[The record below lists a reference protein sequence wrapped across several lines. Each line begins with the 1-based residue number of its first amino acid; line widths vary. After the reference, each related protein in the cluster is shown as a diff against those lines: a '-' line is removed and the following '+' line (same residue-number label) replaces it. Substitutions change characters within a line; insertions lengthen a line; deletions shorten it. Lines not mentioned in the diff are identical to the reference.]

1 MQSFTGLIRVDDYDQ
16 SLRDVAMPFDEALQR
31 SLYGND
37 ACLLT
42 ICANTCAIVNGRG
55 KFAFVDSHINSNVNR
70 KGRRASCVSY
80 FNCLQTLIRHVYD
93 FAERFGGSTPRFEAT
108 GVKAAIIH
116 VDPDNANYSTMV
128 NRPLYSDI
136 VKGNPMHKVCEQLPG
151 VSDAGNFGIDTG
163 YCSDNGQCF
172 KREIESHVNDVIDVD
187 ANMAAQPP
195 ECLKRVPSYHS
206 DKGKR
211 PQRVKRVKTEIKS
224 YVIDVDADTA
234 KESFQ
239 SVWFS
244 GYR

>member
-151 VSDAGNFGIDTG
+151 VSDAGNFGKDTG
-163 YCSDNGQCF
+163 YCSDKGQCF
-172 KREIESHVNDVIDVD
+172 KREIESHVIDVD
-187 ANMAAQPP
+187 ANTAAQP
-195 ECLKRVPSYHS
+195 LDSRA
-206 DKGKR
+206 
-211 PQRVKRVKTEIKS
+211 VKTNFAIR
-224 YVIDVDADTA
+224 I
-234 KESFQ
+234 
-239 SVWFS
+239 
-244 GYR
+244 